1 MDVNV
6 GKKLTMEAKRAR
18 SAARQELENLDSV
31 ELTSLF
37 LDITDAKTLAVMTA
51 SLRVA
56 RARGERETSRAR
68 SEERRGGRALRRV

>member
-56 RARGERETSRAR
+56 RSRGERETSRAL
-68 SEERRGGRALRRV
+68 SAARRAAS

>member
-56 RARGERETSRAR
+56 RSRGERETSRAR
-68 SEERRGGRALRRV
+68 SAARMTAS